1 MKRMT
6 IVAGLAVVAAGVFA
20 MPAGFTDDFDVALKK
35 AAAEKKTVLALF
47 TGSDWCIWCKR
58 LEGEVLSQKAF
69 SDEVGKTFVPVF
81 LDFPSDKSLV
91 KEATAKR
98 NGELSKKYAVRGY
111 PTVLL
116 LDAKGEVLGQTGYK
130 QGGPEKYLA
139 HLKGLVANG
148 PLLQKYIKP
157 YEKRFEE
164 IGRKFSKAASAEA
177 AKTTGD
183 RAAKDKAVKAALPKI
198 VGPILADMQAL
209 RKDIVAD
216 KVPEAIADDKAALLE
231 QIDKAIEFLTKA
243 SKGELP

>member
-1 MKRMT
+1 MKKLIMT
-6 IVAGLAVVAAGVFA
+6 FAAAVAAGVFA
-20 MPAGFTDDFDVALKK
+20 MPAGFTDDFDAALKK

-91 KEATAKR
+91 KEETAKR
-98 NGELSKKYAVRGY
+98 NGELSRKYAVRGY

-116 LDAKGEVLGQTGYK
+116 LDAKGEVLGQTGYR

-139 HLKGLVANG
+139 HLKGLVQNG
-148 PLLQKYIKP
+148 PLLQKHIKP
-157 YEKRFEE
+157 YEKRFEAL
-164 IGRKFSKAASAEA
+164 GRKLGESAEA
-177 AKTTGD
+177 VAAKVTGD
-183 RAAKDKAVKAALPKI
+183 REAKEKAVKAAFPSL
-198 VGPILADMQAL
+198 VGPILVEMKTL
-209 RKDIVAD
+209 RKDLAAEQ
-216 KVPEAIADDKAALLE
+216 VPEAIADDKDGLLK
-231 QIDKAIEFLTKA
+231 QIDRAVEFLTKA